1 MRVSTLGRQDT
12 GRPFSTHAKFPAPC
26 LPVTWEESLQAV
38 AGRTLKNY
46 KDELRPL
53 LQKEQIMHS
62 LTLSDDE
69 RALLL
74 ALLEN
79 RLKGLSHEIHQT
91 DSHAYRDSLIADQHT
106 LEQLATKL
114 QKS

>member
-1 MRVSTLGRQDT
+1 M
-12 GRPFSTHAKFPAPC
+12 
-26 LPVTWEESLQAV
+26 
-38 AGRTLKNY
+38 
-46 KDELRPL
+46 
-53 LQKEQIMHS
+53 
-62 LTLSDDE
+62 LSDKE

-79 RLKGLSHEIHQT
+79 RLKELSHEIHQT
-91 DSHAYRDSLIADQHT
+91 DSHSYRDGLTAEQQT